1 MSGVIGPALAL
12 TALVWL
18 ALLIITPLAPPS
30 LATLMYV
37 AGGVICH
44 QLPER
49 SFHLAGFQLPV
60 CARCLGIYA
69 GAAAA
74 ATIHV
79 LGAFV
84 ADSARRRLL
93 TPAAAR
99 EVFLVS
105 ALPTLVTVV
114 LEWAGVWSATNV
126 VRAITGVVVGAGGAL
141 VVMSAVAT
149 LHYSECLRRRP
160 IEHSRIPPHI

>member
-1 MSGVIGPALAL
+1 MIAPALAL
-12 TALVWL
+12 TALIWL
-18 ALLIITPLAPPS
+18 ALLIITPLAPS
-30 LATLMYV
+30 SIATLMYA
-37 AGGVICH
+37 AGAVICH

-74 ATIHV
+74 ASIHV
-79 LGAFV
+79 LGVFV
-84 ADSARRRLL
+84 AHSARWRLL
-93 TPAAAR
+93 SPAAAR
-99 EVFLVS
+99 RVFLVS
-105 ALPTLVTVV
+105 ALPTVVTVA
-114 LEWAGVWSATNV
+114 LEWAGAWSGTNV
-126 VRAITGVVVGAGGAL
+126 VRAIAGVALGVGGAL

-160 IEHSRIPPHI
+160 IEHSQIPPHI

>member
-1 MSGVIGPALAL
+1 MIAPALAL
-12 TALVWL
+12 TALTWL
-18 ALLIITPLAPPS
+18 ALLIVTPLAPS
-30 LATLMYV
+30 SIATLMYA

-74 ATIHV
+74 ASIHV
-79 LGAFV
+79 LGFFV
-84 ADSARRRLL
+84 ADSARWRLL
-93 TPAAAR
+93 SPAAAR
-99 EVFLVS
+99 RVFLVS
-105 ALPTLVTVV
+105 AVPTVVTVA
-114 LEWAGVWSATNV
+114 LEWAGAWSGTNV
-126 VRAITGVVVGAGGAL
+126 VRAIAGVALGVGGAL

-160 IEHSRIPPHI
+160 IEHSQIPPHI

>member
-1 MSGVIGPALAL
+1 MIAPALAL
-12 TALVWL
+12 TALTWL
-18 ALLIITPLAPPS
+18 ALLIVTPLAPS
-30 LATLMYV
+30 SIATLMYA

-74 ATIHV
+74 ASIHV
-79 LGAFV
+79 LGVFV
-84 ADSARRRLL
+84 AHSARWRLL
-93 TPAAAR
+93 SPAAAR
-99 EVFLVS
+99 RVFLVS
-105 ALPTLVTVV
+105 AVPTVVTVV
-114 LEWAGVWSATNV
+114 LEWAGAWSGTNV
-126 VRAITGVVVGAGGAL
+126 VRAIAGVALGVGGAL

-160 IEHSRIPPHI
+160 IEHSQIPPHI

>member
-1 MSGVIGPALAL
+1 VIAPALAL
-12 TALVWL
+12 TALTWL
-18 ALLIITPLAPPS
+18 VLLIVTPLAPS
-30 LATLMYV
+30 SIATLMYA

-74 ATIHV
+74 ASIQV
-79 LGAFV
+79 LGVFV
-84 ADSARRRLL
+84 AGSARWRLL
-93 TPAAAR
+93 SPAAAR
-99 EVFLVS
+99 RVFVVS
-105 ALPTLVTVV
+105 ALPTLVTVA
-114 LEWAGVWSATNV
+114 LEWAGVWAGTNV
-126 VRAITGVVVGAGGAL
+126 VRAIAGVALGIGGAL

-160 IEHSRIPPHI
+160 IEHSQIPPHI

>member
-1 MSGVIGPALAL
+1 VIAAAVAL
-12 TALVWL
+12 TALAWL
-18 ALLIITPLAPPS
+18 ALLIATPLAPS
-30 LATLMYV
+30 SIATVMYAV
-37 AGGVICH
+37 GSVICH

-69 GAAAA
+69 GAAATA
-74 ATIHV
+74 AIHV
-79 LGAFV
+79 LGVFV
-84 ADSARRRLL
+84 ADSSRWRVLS
-93 TPAAAR
+93 PAAAR
-99 EVFLVS
+99 GVFVVS

-114 LEWAGVWSATNV
+114 LEWSGLWSGTNV
-126 VRAITGVVVGAGGAL
+126 VRAMAGLSVGIGGAL

-160 IEHSRIPPHI
+160 IEHSQMPPHI

>member
-1 MSGVIGPALAL
+1 VIAPALAL
-12 TALVWL
+12 TALAWL
-18 ALLIITPLAPPS
+18 ALLIVTPLAPSP
-30 LATLMYV
+30 LATLIYA
-37 AGGVICH
+37 AGAIICH

-74 ATIHV
+74 ASIHV
-79 LGAFV
+79 LGVFV
-84 ADSARRRLL
+84 ADSARWRLL
-93 TPAAAR
+93 SPAAAR
-99 EVFLVS
+99 RVFLVS
-105 ALPTLVTVV
+105 AVPTVVTVA
-114 LEWAGVWSATNV
+114 LDWAGVWSGTNV
-126 VRAITGVVVGAGGAL
+126 VRAIAGVALGVGGAL

-160 IEHSRIPPHI
+160 IEHSQIPPHI

>member
-1 MSGVIGPALAL
+1 MIAPALAL
-12 TALVWL
+12 TALIWL
-18 ALLIITPLAPPS
+18 ALLIITPLAPS
-30 LATLMYV
+30 SIATLMYA
-37 AGGVICH
+37 AGAMICH

-79 LGAFV
+79 LGVFV
-84 ADSARRRLL
+84 ADSTRWRLL
-93 TPAAAR
+93 NPAAAR
-99 EVFLVS
+99 RVFLVS
-105 ALPTLVTVV
+105 ALPTVVTVA
-114 LEWAGVWSATNV
+114 LEWAGAWSGTNV
-126 VRAITGVVVGAGGAL
+126 VRAIAGVALGVGGAL

-160 IEHSRIPPHI
+160 IEHSQIPPRI

>member
-1 MSGVIGPALAL
+1 VIAPALAL
-12 TALVWL
+12 TALAWL
-18 ALLIITPLAPPS
+18 ALLIVTPLAPSP
-30 LATLMYV
+30 LATLMYA
-37 AGGVICH
+37 AGAIICH

-74 ATIHV
+74 ASIHV
-79 LGAFV
+79 LGVFV
-84 ADSARRRLL
+84 ANSARWRLL
-93 TPAAAR
+93 SPAVAR
-99 EVFLVS
+99 RVFLVS
-105 ALPTLVTVV
+105 AVPTVVTVA
-114 LEWAGVWSATNV
+114 LDWAGAWSGTNV
-126 VRAITGVVVGAGGAL
+126 VRAIAGVALGVGGAL

-160 IEHSRIPPHI
+160 IEPSQIPPHI

>member
-1 MSGVIGPALAL
+1 MIAPALAL
-12 TALVWL
+12 TALAWL
-18 ALLIITPLAPPS
+18 ALLIVTPLAPS
-30 LATLMYV
+30 SIATLMYA
-37 AGGVICH
+37 AGSVICH

-74 ATIHV
+74 ASIHV
-79 LGAFV
+79 LGVFV
-84 ADSARRRLL
+84 ADSAWWRLL
-93 TPAAAR
+93 SPAAAR
-99 EVFLVS
+99 RVFLVS
-105 ALPTLVTVV
+105 AVPTVVTVA
-114 LEWAGVWSATNV
+114 LEWAGAWSGTNV
-126 VRAITGVVVGAGGAL
+126 VRAIAGVALGVGGAL

-160 IEHSRIPPHI
+160 IEHSQIPPHI

>member
-1 MSGVIGPALAL
+1 MAVAWLL
-12 TALVWL
+12 LVVTAPFVW
-18 ALLIITPLAPPS
+18 TPLATLAYAAGS
-30 LATLMYV
+30 L
-37 AGGVICH
+37 ICH

-74 ATIHV
+74 ASIHV
-79 LGAFV
+79 LGVFV
-84 ADSARRRLL
+84 ADSARWRLL
-93 TPAAAR
+93 SPAAAR
-99 EVFLVS
+99 RVFLVS
-105 ALPTLVTVV
+105 ALPTVVTVA
-114 LEWAGVWSATNV
+114 LEWAGAWSGTNV
-126 VRAITGVVVGAGGAL
+126 VRAIAGVALGVGGAL

-160 IEHSRIPPHI
+160 IEHSQIPPHI